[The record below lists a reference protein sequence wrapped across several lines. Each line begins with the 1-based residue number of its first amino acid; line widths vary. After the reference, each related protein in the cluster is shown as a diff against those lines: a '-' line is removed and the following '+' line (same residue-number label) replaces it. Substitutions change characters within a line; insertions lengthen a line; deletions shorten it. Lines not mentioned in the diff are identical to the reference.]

1 MMYNIATAYFLLINI
16 VTFIA
21 YGIDKYKAKKSR
33 WRIPEST
40 LLILAAVGG
49 SIGALLGIKVFHHK
63 TLHNKFR
70 YGVPLILAAQSA
82 LAVYL
87 YL

>member
-1 MMYNIATAYFLLINI
+1 MYNIATAYFLLINI

-70 YGVPLILAAQSA
+70 YGVPLILAAQIA

>member
-70 YGVPLILAAQSA
+70 YGVPLILAAQIA

>member
-1 MMYNIATAYFLLINI
+1 MTHKAAIAYILLINI

-49 SIGALLGIKVFHHK
+49 SIGALSGIKVFHHK

-70 YGVPLILAAQSA
+70 YGVPLILAAQIA